1 LITTVVGIGVM
12 VLLHG
17 LVNDEPVYLSGL
29 IPLLI
34 GLALLAYTFLL
45 APKEVE

>member
-1 LITTVVGIGVM
+1 M
-12 VLLHG
+12 ALLRG
-17 LVNDEPVYLSGL
+17 LVRDEPVYLAGL

-34 GLALLAYTFLL
+34 GLAMLTYTFVL

>member
-1 LITTVVGIGVM
+1 M
-12 VLLHG
+12 ALLRG
-17 LVNDEPVYLSGL
+17 LVHDEPVYLAGL

-34 GLALLAYTFLL
+34 GLALLLYTYFL